1 MSQLSDQVPSGMVN
15 NPVRER
21 LLEAAAE
28 CFAEHGFADT
38 SVRRITEAAGCNV
51 AAVNYYFGSKERLYH
66 ALFSER
72 FAELRDRRIGA
83 LERLMDRDGINL
95 EQVLRTF
102 ADAFLEP
109 LTKDARGRA
118 TMQLFMRDM
127 MKSYLPKGMIIE
139 EMIKPTSVAF
149 LRALRKVYPHI
160 NDEHAQLCFHSL
172 VAQLVHI
179 VHSRKLFAFQ
189 DRPGLTSTD
198 MPGVVDHIVRF
209 TAAGIRTY
217 TNAE

>member
-1 MSQLSDQVPSGMVN
+1 MVD
-15 NPVRER
+15 NPARKR

-28 CFAEHGFADT
+28 RFAEHGFADT
-38 SVRRITEAAGCNV
+38 SVRGITEAAGCNV

-72 FAELRDRRIGA
+72 FAELRERRIGA
-83 LERLMDRDGINL
+83 LERLMDKDGIDL

-109 LTKDARGRA
+109 LTEDVRGRV
-118 TMQLFMRDM
+118 TMELIMRDM
-127 MKSYLPKGMIIE
+127 MKSHLPKGMIIE

-149 LRALRKVYPHI
+149 LRALRKVCPHI
-160 NDEHAQLCFHSL
+160 NDEHAQLCLHSI
-172 VAQLVHI
+172 VAQLIHI
-179 VHSRKLFAFQ
+179 LHSRKLFGSQ
-189 DRPGLTSTD
+189 DRPVLAATD

-209 TAAGIRTY
+209 TAAGIRAY